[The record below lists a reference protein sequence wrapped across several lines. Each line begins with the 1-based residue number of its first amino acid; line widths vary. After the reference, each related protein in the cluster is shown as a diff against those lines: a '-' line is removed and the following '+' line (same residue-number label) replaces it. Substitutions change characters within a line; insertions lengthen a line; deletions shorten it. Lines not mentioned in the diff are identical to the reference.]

1 VKFASCVFVFVFVM
15 SLPHPAVSQT
25 IPKDTCSVLSQADLD
40 AVLGKGAKGKPIGDE
55 QCDYEVAH
63 HPILKDGVNIH
74 VRRANGAK
82 ELKDWTDFAM
92 VKPVKPVTGIGD
104 EAFIADNGRAIA
116 FRKGNV
122 AALLSATGV
131 YKQTPMPSEKAIV
144 EAAKRI
150 AAKIK

>member
-1 VKFASCVFVFVFVM
+1 MKYASGIIVLAAAL
-15 SLPHPAVSQT
+15 SASSTAASQAV
-25 IPKDTCSVLSQADLD
+25 PKDTCSVLSPADLD

-55 QCDYEVAH
+55 QCNYEVAH
-63 HPILKDGVNIH
+63 HPILKDGLNIH

-82 ELKDWTDFAM
+82 ELKDFTELVL
-92 VKPVKPVTGIGD
+92 VKPAKPVSGVGD
-104 EAFIADNGRAIA
+104 EAFVGDNARALA

-122 AALLSATGV
+122 AVLVSATGV

-150 AAKIK
+150 AANIK